1 MSRRAVVFGA
11 AGQLGIELVREL
23 QKRRFAVMSWDRTQV
38 DITDAVAVQKAL
50 ADFDAEVVFNSAAY
64 NQVDV
69 AEKEPQAAF
78 LINGLAVR
86 NLALACRQMDAQLVH
101 FSTDY
106 VFDGTKTGWYVESDP
121 VMPLGVY
128 GSSKAEGERLA
139 LQYEGSTVLRTAWL
153 FGALGQNF
161 VTTMLRLARE
171 RPSIGVVADQHGCPT
186 AAKDVAVAL
195 VSVAQAC
202 LDGTID
208 GGLFHLTSPVP
219 ATWHEFAAA
228 IFNASR
234 HGFHGEFRKLTTAEY
249 PTRARRPANSRLDS
263 SLIEK
268 KLGIRLPDWHNS
280 VIDVVRELETG
291 ANRSH

>member
-1 MSRRAVVFGA
+1 VIVNAAAYTAVDRAEDEPA
-11 AGQLGIELVREL
+11 TA
-23 QKRRFAVMSWDRTQV
+23 FAVNAA
-38 DITDAVAVQKAL
+38 AVGHL
-50 ADFDAEVVFNSAAY
+50 A
-64 NQVDV
+64 
-69 AEKEPQAAF
+69 QAAERCGAR
-78 LINGLAVR
+78 LLHV
-86 NLALACRQMDAQLVH
+86 
-101 FSTDY
+101 STDY

-263 SLIEK
+263 SLVEK
-268 KLGIRLPDWHNS
+268 KLGIRLPDWHDS

>member
-1 MSRRAVVFGA
+1 
-11 AGQLGIELVREL
+11 
-23 QKRRFAVMSWDRTQV
+23 
-38 DITDAVAVQKAL
+38 
-50 ADFDAEVVFNSAAY
+50 
-64 NQVDV
+64 
-69 AEKEPQAAF
+69 
-78 LINGLAVR
+78 
-86 NLALACRQMDAQLVH
+86 
-101 FSTDY
+101 
-106 VFDGTKTGWYVESDP
+106 
-121 VMPLGVY
+121 
-128 GSSKAEGERLA
+128 
-139 LQYEGSTVLRTAWL
+139 LRTAWL

-263 SLIEK
+263 SLVEK
-268 KLGIRLPDWHNS
+268 KLGIRLPDWHDS

>member
-1 MSRRAVVFGA
+1 VTRVLVCGA
-11 AGQLGIELVREL
+11 GGQLGREL
-23 QKRRFAVMSWDRTQV
+23 QRVTWPAQFEIRPIALEQL
-38 DITDAVAVQKAL
+38 DITDEAAVATLV
-50 ADFDAEVVFNSAAY
+50 AELRPHVIVNAAAY
-64 NQVDV
+64 TAVDR
-69 AEKEPQAAF
+69 AEDEPATAFAVNAA
-78 LINGLAVR
+78 AVG
-86 NLALACRQMDAQLVH
+86 NLVRAAERCGARLLHV
-101 FSTDY
+101 STDY
-106 VFDGTKTGWYVESDP
+106 VFDGTKTDWYVESDP
-121 VMPLGVY
+121 VAPLGVY

-171 RPSIGVVADQHGCPT
+171 RPTIGVVADQHGCPT
-186 AAKDVAVAL
+186 AAKDIAVAL

-228 IFNASR
+228 IFEASR
-234 HGFHGEFRKLTTAEY
+234 HGFRGEFRKLTTAEY

-268 KLGIRLPDWHNS
+268 KLGIRLPDWHDS
-280 VIDVVRELETG
+280 VVDVVRELEAS
-291 ANRSH
+291 ANRSD

>member
-1 MSRRAVVFGA
+1 MRRPPLARV
-11 AGQLGIELVREL
+11 
-23 QKRRFAVMSWDRTQV
+23 DR
-38 DITDAVAVQKAL
+38 L
-50 ADFDAEVVFNSAAY
+50 
-64 NQVDV
+64 
-69 AEKEPQAAF
+69 
-78 LINGLAVR
+78 
-86 NLALACRQMDAQLVH
+86 
-101 FSTDY
+101 Y

-139 LQYEGSTVLRTAWL
+139 LQCEGSTVLRTAWL

-219 ATWHEFAAA
+219 ANLARVRRRDLQPRRDTVST
-228 IFNASR
+228 ASSASSR
-234 HGFHGEFRKLTTAEY
+234 R
-249 PTRARRPANSRLDS
+249 PSIRRARGGRPTVASTAAS
-263 SLIEK
+263 SK
-268 KLGIRLPDWHNS
+268 RSSAYGFP
-280 VIDVVRELETG
+280 TG
-291 ANRSH
+291 TTR

>member
-1 MSRRAVVFGA
+1 VTRVLVSGA
-11 AGQLGIELVREL
+11 GGQLGREL
-23 QKRRFAVMSWDRTQV
+23 QRVAWPAQFEIHPIALEQL
-38 DITDAVAVQKAL
+38 DITDETAVATLV
-50 ADFDAEVVFNSAAY
+50 AELRPHVIVNAAAY
-64 NQVDV
+64 TAVDR
-69 AEKEPQAAF
+69 AEDEPATAFAVNAAAVGHLAQAAERCGAR
-78 LINGLAVR
+78 LLHV
-86 NLALACRQMDAQLVH
+86 
-101 FSTDY
+101 STDY

-263 SLIEK
+263 SLVEK
-268 KLGIRLPDWHNS
+268 KLGIRLPDWHDS